1 MSDYRQSQQ
10 DIYNAYSS
18 TPNKSVGGLLNLYK
32 LGNMATKLDDRTQQA
47 KVGKAI
53 ADSFFN
59 LDAMGELKFQT
70 DKFSKTSEGFQK
82 IFPQERLF
90 NMATAK
96 DIGDGNF
103 YSGFKNQVLGIGDK
117 KAFNELASLG
127 RNYKSYGLATPVR
140 SNNTPITASTSN
152 FMQYAKPALLGAGAI
167 AYGVNKQGS
176 LLNKLFGGKGL

>member
-18 TPNKSVGGLLNLYK
+18 TPNRNAGGLLNLYNISK
-32 LGNMATKLDDRTQQA
+32 MGTNLDNKTQQA
-47 KVGKAI
+47 KVGKAV
-53 ADSFFN
+53 ADSFFVTN
-59 LDAMGELKFQT
+59 SMGELEFMPNKF
-70 DKFSKTSEGFQK
+70 KETSEGFQK

-90 NMATAK
+90 KMATAK

-103 YSGFKNQVLGIGDK
+103 YSGFKNQVLGIGDRQ
-117 KAFNELASLG
+117 AFNELASLG

-176 LLNKLFGGKGL
+176 FLNKWLGGKGL